1 MRCLY
6 FYLPSG
12 NVPNMFFVCV
22 SSPLIMLFSRGAF
35 FFCESLALY
44 APLLIYWRLR
54 SLASNSSCKLQEM
67 MGCVHYG
74 LKLLPPAS
82 FRYRLALC
90 VCPNRSPSFPF
101 YRLAW
106 KKGQLF
112 RFQANFVCSLFE
124 NDEQFVH
131 KLHPGFSSL
140 FSSRFRLFIALLMQ
154 ASLSFRRYCLGLRRA
169 ATAWRVTQPE
179 CQLFP
184 SLMWRHYG
192 ALWSLRVDVWF
203 RAGLCLDSA
212 DSTTTKKQTNKQVCL
227 TFNKQGS

>member
-1 MRCLY
+1 MIAAETSHLMICLLGTEY
-6 FYLPSG
+6 FVAGVYRWLSYSEPPSRVACKLAAYIYIYICAVSIFIFLPATC
-12 NVPNMFFVCV
+12 PTFFRLCV
-22 SSPLIMLFSRGAF
+22 LPINHAVFSWSF

-106 KKGQLF
+106 KKG
-112 RFQANFVCSLFE
+112 
-124 NDEQFVH
+124 
-131 KLHPGFSSL
+131 
-140 FSSRFRLFIALLMQ
+140 
-154 ASLSFRRYCLGLRRA
+154 
-169 ATAWRVTQPE
+169 
-179 CQLFP
+179 
-184 SLMWRHYG
+184 
-192 ALWSLRVDVWF
+192 
-203 RAGLCLDSA
+203 
-212 DSTTTKKQTNKQVCL
+212 
-227 TFNKQGS
+227 

>member
-1 MRCLY
+1 MCALW
-6 FYLPSG
+6 SK
-12 NVPNMFFVCV
+12 VAASCV
-22 SSPLIMLFSRGAF
+22 
-35 FFCESLALY
+35 
-44 APLLIYWRLR
+44 
-54 SLASNSSCKLQEM
+54 
-67 MGCVHYG
+67 
-74 LKLLPPAS
+74 

-131 KLHPGFSSL
+131 KLHPGFSSP

-169 ATAWRVTQPE
+169 AIAWRVTQPK

-184 SLMWRHYG
+184 SLMWRYYG

-203 RAGLCLDSA
+203 RSGLQQQA
-212 DSTTTKKQTNKQVCL
+212 KNKQTKKFV
-227 TFNKQGS
+227 